1 MSGQSDDNKEF
12 DATPRRK
19 EQGRKEGQFARSRDA
34 GGALALALL
43 LGGVSLCTP
52 FIAEALR
59 SLFHTCWSSLAL
71 EVVQDPTPRLRASSL
86 TLLGLTLPASLLCA
100 VVGLGVGFL
109 QSGIRFDWD
118 LVAFKPERLN
128 PMPRFQQWVTL
139 KEPAF
144 EASIALLR
152 VVAIGGVS
160 YRVLREHGAA
170 LLTLSRVPFRGAAS
184 ALGAVALQVAT
195 PLSIALLAMAGVE
208 YGLSWY
214 RTNRSMR
221 MSRKEIM
228 DEQKSEDGDPKVKGR
243 MRQRAKALARS
254 RSLKG
259 VKEATVVITNPTHY
273 AIALRYERD
282 AAADQRGAPKV
293 VAKGVDHVAQ
303 RIKELARESGVIV
316 YENAPLARTL
326 HARCEIGDDVP
337 VELYQAVAEVL
348 AYVFE
353 VQKGAKARAFPGR
366 NAAALA

>member
-71 EVVQDPTPRLRASSL
+71 EVVQDPTQRLRASSL

-259 VKEATVVITNPTHY
+259 VKEATVVITNPTHV
-273 AIALRYERD
+273 AVALRYSEKD
-282 AAADQRGAPKV
+282 AAPVV
-293 VAKGVDHVAQ
+293 VAKGHDAIALQIRAEARRH
-303 RIKELARESGVIV
+303 RIPIIENRRLARAIDAAV
-316 YENAPLARTL
+316 P
-326 HARCEIGDDVP
+326 IGQPVP
-337 VELYQAVAEVL
+337 AEHFAAVAKVL
-348 AYVFE
+348 AFVF
-353 VQKGAKARAFPGR
+353 QLRDGR
-366 NAAALA
+366 RGQS